1 MSEPNL
7 SLGSYSPTDT
17 ELFTPT
23 EEHEMLRA
31 MVAEFTVDH
40 VEPQAE
46 EFDEKE
52 CLNIP
57 LFRKLGELGLLG
69 ITIPAED
76 GGAGMDT
83 TAAVIAHEGHQVS
96 ACKIACRIVE
106 EHILGARITTVN
118 SP

>member
-83 TAAVIAHEGHQVS
+83 TAAVIAHE
-96 ACKIACRIVE
+96 R
-106 EHILGARITTVN
+106 
-118 SP
+118 